1 MSYPGTF
8 LHACKDTWQPPRHG
22 PPQSLWERG
31 SQSLTLPSL
40 GEELHVGDSLYLRF
54 SRNNMSEASGRL
66 RGLRDTMPEGLS
78 WEIREKLRQKRKGSQ
93 SSPRLKDCSFS
104 CGRHAFSPPPPSPQV
119 RLAHAVAGGCYPCR
133 SRGHLCSPRGSER
146 QRAADSIVAG
156 SLLRRRN
163 IESGK
168 EVFLLLQFL
177 GGAICFQLLSYQLQ
191 PHLFLVDRLV
201 WQ

>member
-104 CGRHAFSPPPPSPQV
+104 CGRHAFSPPPPAPKSDLPTQSQAAATPAGAEDTCAHQEEV
-119 RLAHAVAGGCYPCR
+119 RGR
-133 SRGHLCSPRGSER
+133 ER
-146 QRAADSIVAG
+146 PTV
-156 SLLRRRN
+156 
-163 IESGK
+163 
-168 EVFLLLQFL
+168 LLQEVSSE
-177 GGAICFQLLSYQLQ
+177 GGTSRVGKKYSYSCSFWGEPFAFSCCHISSSLISS
-191 PHLFLVDRLV
+191 L
-201 WQ
+201 